1 MSKRIAILSVF
12 VLALC
17 GWAGPAAAQPVA
29 FDPNDYAVYKPGVP
43 DVNKP
48 GVPPM
53 QTDPNDMSCWMAAA
67 SNLLGGAGYGTA
79 GAQGIYN
86 QLRNDLGIGN
96 LGCADLA
103 INYWLY
109 TYGKN
114 PASPEFKPNAA
125 YTDVTVVDKSGAGL
139 TLIDYNFL
147 LDELKRCQYAA
158 VLFDYPPHCI
168 TLVGGNYANP
178 AAPGQVSLSVWH
190 DSDRDKTPTG
200 DDVYRNDFV
209 TSGFW
214 DLYELVGGVRYEY
227 MAQKY
232 VTLCPGLNKPEEA
245 MKNYDVAW
253 FKQDPAQSG
262 TWTPGFRVAGTEAN
276 VYAPPMWDPVDPNRR
291 VTIHNEYLTENYKE
305 VWLLVDYKDRD
316 PNRAETITLLDDKGF
331 QWDPTVTESN
341 DHGQSLYYWKLDYQ
355 PAWETI
361 VFPSDAYSTLDDY
374 VKDWDVATICIPEP
388 ATAAL
393 LVLGGLAALRRRRR
407 R

>member
-1 MSKRIAILSVF
+1 MVPRFVGLAACCAIG
-12 VLALC
+12 VLVL
-17 GWAGPAAAQPVA
+17 AGPAAG

-48 GVPPM
+48 GVPPA
-53 QTDPNDMSCWMAAA
+53 QTDPNDMSCWIAAA

-86 QLRNDLGIGN
+86 QLRIDLGISN

-114 PASPEFKPNAA
+114 PNSLEYKPTAA
-125 YTDVTVVDKSGAGL
+125 YTDVTVVDKSGPGL
-139 TLIDYNFL
+139 SLVDYNFL
-147 LDELKRCQYAA
+147 LDELARCQYAA
-158 VLFDYPPHCI
+158 VSFDYPPHCI

-200 DDVYRNDFV
+200 DDVYKNDFV

-214 DLYELVGGVRYEY
+214 DLYEVVGGIRYEY
-227 MAQKY
+227 KAQKY

-245 MKNYDVAW
+245 VRNYDVAW

-262 TWTPGFRVAGTEAN
+262 NWVPGFRVAGTEAN
-276 VYAPPMWDPVDPNRR
+276 VYAPPMWDPQDSNR
-291 VTIHNEYLTENYKE
+291 VIIHNQYLTGNYKE

-316 PNRAETITLLDDKGF
+316 PNHNSPITLLDDKGY
-331 QWDPTVTESN
+331 QWYATTVTESN
-341 DHGQSLYYWKLDYQ
+341 DGGQTLYHWILDYQ

-361 VFPSDAYSTLDDY
+361 VFPDNAYYTLDEY
-374 VKDWDVATICIPEP
+374 VKDWDVATICVPEP
-388 ATAAL
+388 ASAAL
-393 LVLGGLAALRRRRR
+393 VFSGGLLLWIRRRKNRR
-407 R
+407 